1 MARRRRYDDP
11 EVAITYPIRALGVT
25 ALCAKQEQCR
35 VGPDETLAIDSIR
48 CGHHIML
55 PGNKGIHRKSVDRKG
70 QPMKRLHVS
79 VGVTDLEHSV
89 EFYTTLFDAKPT
101 VRKPGYAKWMLE
113 DPRVNFVLDSRGCKE
128 GVDHLG
134 IQVDDDAE
142 LEGVTRQ
149 LAQAEAPLIE
159 QPSAECC
166 YSKSD
171 KTWSLDPVG
180 VRWEVFHTHDDIAW
194 YGADTNP
201 LHARS
206 DDTKDGCCGVTP
218 SVEAE

>member
-1 MARRRRYDDP
+1 M
-11 EVAITYPIRALGVT
+11 
-25 ALCAKQEQCR
+25 
-35 VGPDETLAIDSIR
+35 TL
-48 CGHHIML
+48 L
-55 PGNKGIHRKSVDRKG
+55 GNKSNHCKSVDWKG

-89 EFYTTLFDAKPT
+89 EFYTTLFDAEPT

-113 DPRVNFVLDSRGCKE
+113 DPRVNFVLDSRGCRE

-142 LEGVTRQ
+142 LEGMTKQ
-149 LAQAEAPLIE
+149 LARAEAPLIE

-201 LHARS
+201 LHAPS
-206 DDTKDGCCGVTP
+206 DDAEDGCCGMP
-218 SVEAE
+218 PAVEAK